1 MSAFA
6 AALILPARG
15 SNYHSSSDSA
25 QLASKVNKARTSS
38 QKMNKLVWSAEFA
51 GPAGA
56 PPDPSKWDIETGG
69 HGWGNEELEYYT
81 ARTANVALDG
91 HGHLAITARRENY
104 TGPDGVTREYT
115 SARLQTKGLFSTTYG
130 RIEARIKLPSGR
142 GLWPAF
148 WALGNNL
155 ETVGWPASGE
165 IDMMESLGS
174 EPFTFYGS
182 IHGPQQGEPRG
193 YSFTSTHHSSY
204 PLANAFNTYGVEWAP
219 ESITFTFDGIAYATR
234 TPAEL
239 SPEQQWVFDQ
249 PFFLLLNL
257 AVGGNWPG
265 APSAST
271 HFPATML
278 VAWVRVYE

>member
-1 MSAFA
+1 MSALVA
-6 AALILPARG
+6 AIVLPARG
-15 SNYHSSSDSA
+15 SGYSNSTDTA
-25 QLASKVNKARTSS
+25 QLASKVNKARISS
-38 QKMNKLVWSAEFA
+38 QKMNKLVWSDEFT

-56 PPDPSKWDIETGG
+56 PPDPSKWNIETGG

-81 ARTANVALDG
+81 GRPLNVALDG
-91 HGHLAITARRENY
+91 RGHLAITARHENY

-115 SARLQTKGLFSTTYG
+115 SARLQTKGLFTTTYG
-130 RIEARIKLPSGR
+130 RIEAKIKLPAGR

-148 WALGNNL
+148 WALGSNI
-155 ETVGWPASGE
+155 ESVGWPASGE

-174 EPFTFYGS
+174 EPFTLYGS
-182 IHGPQQGEPRG
+182 IHGPQEGQPRG
-193 YSFTSTHHSSY
+193 YSFTTPHHTSY
-204 PLANAFNTYGVEWAP
+204 SLANAFNTYGVEWTP
-219 ESITFTFDGIAYATR
+219 GSITFTFDGAAYATR

-249 PFFLLLNL
+249 PFFVLLNL
-257 AVGGNWPG
+257 AVGGDWPE

-278 VAWVRVYE
+278 VDWVRVYE